1 MQSVSMYKTPEQ
13 FLFPNE
19 VADYR
24 KYCDSVGLICD
35 LNGWYVSVEKAA
47 KFRVHLN
54 KMLPMAEAGNPHAQ
68 YSVACIYMLGQI
80 YDQEEN
86 YIKNYESD
94 ANQMSYWLEKAAR
107 QGFVIAVD
115 NLVVVGKGEE
125 ADRLRAIAQDV
136 KRDHPDFE
144 KTSPED
150 KTMSVILPSFFEKV
164 WEIAYGNGQS
174 TLSH

>member
-1 MQSVSMYKTPEQ
+1 
-13 FLFPNE
+13 
-19 VADYR
+19 
-24 KYCDSVGLICD
+24 
-35 LNGWYVSVEKAA
+35 
-47 KFRVHLN
+47 
-54 KMLPMAEAGNPHAQ
+54 
-68 YSVACIYMLGQI
+68 MLGQI

-94 ANQMSYWLEKAAR
+94 ANQMSYWLEKAAW

-150 KTMSVILPSFFEKV
+150 KTMPVILPSFFEKV